1 MSYSYTTG
9 NLTNLGQLKK
19 LAQRAKQEID
29 SVSSRVTTLETA
41 GYIPESSIDAKI
53 SAAVAGALQPAGSIA
68 FASLPELVKAN
79 CNKIYNITD
88 AFETTSDFVEG
99 AGKSYPA
106 GTNVA
111 IIDVGSGS
119 THTYKY
125 DTYTGTFDFSG
136 FVTKKTSAVT
146 GNFGAFDANG
156 DLIDSGHKHS
166 DYLTAHQD
174 ISGKADKVASATS
187 GNFAG
192 LDSEGN
198 LTDSGSKAA
207 DFAAADHTHT
217 DKADKPVSATSGNVA
232 KFDSNKNPVDA
243 GFAADDV
250 VTKIASPTADNLV
263 AQTSGGKIADA
274 GIAKGDVVTKIAS
287 PTNNNFVLQDANGK
301 IKDAGYAL
309 ATDTNVEDMIHDVW
323 GDPET

>member
-1 MSYSYTTG
+1 MSYTYTSA

-19 LAQRAKQEID
+19 LAQRTKSEID
-29 SVSSRVTTLETA
+29 SVASRVSTLENA
-41 GYIPESSIDAKI
+41 GYIPESTIDNKI

-68 FASLPELVKAN
+68 FASLPTLAKTN

-88 AFETTSDFVEG
+88 AFTTTSDFVEG
-99 AGKSYPA
+99 SGKSYPA

-111 IIDVGSGS
+111 IINTGSEQS
-119 THTYKY
+119 PVYKY

-146 GNFGAFDANG
+146 GNFGSFDANG
-156 DLIDSGHKHS
+156 DLVDSGSKAS
-166 DYLTAHQD
+166 DFLTQHQD

-192 LDSEGN
+192 LDANGN
-198 LTDSGSKAA
+198 LTDSGSKAS
-207 DFAAADHTHT
+207 DFLTEHQDISG
-217 DKADKPVSATSGNVA
+217 KADKPSSATADNLA
-232 KFDSNKNPVDA
+232 AFDSNKNPVD
-243 GFAADDV
+243 
-250 VTKIASPTADNLV
+250 S
-263 AQTSGGKIADA
+263 

-287 PTNNNFVLQDANGK
+287 PTQNNFVLQDSNGK

-309 ATDTNVEDMIHDVW
+309 ATDTNVDDMIHDVW